1 MLFRDVGK
9 AVGIGLAP
17 TIGFLPDTINSA
29 LAPIRRS
36 IKNAEKTNH
45 AANIGL
51 PGGKERKNMPIRGKK
66 CGIWLTNNA
75 AGQHIELPRRTV
87 CRTDNPQFNPPPLI
101 NDMEPNIRLQPQD
114 TYLLVSRLD
123 QLIRVCS
130 KISNMI
136 MAIFIINIGIALI
149 YFIAVVLM
157 GIGAAA
163 ASR

>member
-1 MLFRDVGK
+1 MWNMVDKQRRRP
-9 AVGIGLAP
+9 AHRATP
-17 TIGFLPDTINSA
+17 ANRLPD
-29 LAPIRRS
+29 R
-36 IKNAEKTNH
+36 
-45 AANIGL
+45 
-51 PGGKERKNMPIRGKK
+51 
-66 CGIWLTNNA
+66 
-75 AGQHIELPRRTV
+75 Q
-87 CRTDNPQFNPPPLI
+87 PPPI
-101 NDMEPNIRLQPQD
+101 DNMEPNIRLQPQD

>member
-1 MLFRDVGK
+1 
-9 AVGIGLAP
+9 
-17 TIGFLPDTINSA
+17 
-29 LAPIRRS
+29 
-36 IKNAEKTNH
+36 
-45 AANIGL
+45 
-51 PGGKERKNMPIRGKK
+51 
-66 CGIWLTNNA
+66 
-75 AGQHIELPRRTV
+75 
-87 CRTDNPQFNPPPLI
+87 
-101 NDMEPNIRLQPQD
+101 MEPNIRLQPQD

-136 MAIFIINIGIALI
+136 MTIFIINIGIALI

>member
-1 MLFRDVGK
+1 MVDKQRSRP
-9 AVGIGLAP
+9 AHRATP
-17 TIGFLPDTINSA
+17 ANRLPD
-29 LAPIRRS
+29 R
-36 IKNAEKTNH
+36 
-45 AANIGL
+45 
-51 PGGKERKNMPIRGKK
+51 
-66 CGIWLTNNA
+66 
-75 AGQHIELPRRTV
+75 Q
-87 CRTDNPQFNPPPLI
+87 PPPI
-101 NDMEPNIRLQPQD
+101 DNMEPDIRLQPQD
-114 TYLLVSRLD
+114 TCLLVSRLD

>member
-1 MLFRDVGK
+1 MVDKQRSRP
-9 AVGIGLAP
+9 AQRATP
-17 TIGFLPDTINSA
+17 ANRLPD
-29 LAPIRRS
+29 R
-36 IKNAEKTNH
+36 
-45 AANIGL
+45 
-51 PGGKERKNMPIRGKK
+51 
-66 CGIWLTNNA
+66 
-75 AGQHIELPRRTV
+75 Q
-87 CRTDNPQFNPPPLI
+87 PPPI
-101 NDMEPNIRLQPQD
+101 DNMEPNIRLQPQD
-114 TYLLVSRLD
+114 TYLLVSKLD